1 MTGERVDV
9 LRLGYRL
16 GRDPRITTHL
26 ALVGRALGA
35 DRFLLAGNEDPKMFE
50 NLESVASRFGGGM
63 DCEHIKSPM
72 GWLRRFVDEDAGDQA
87 MQRVAGDC
95 PDDSGDA
102 SREQAGE

>member
-35 DRFLLAGNEDPKMFE
+35 DRFLLAGDEDPKMFE
-50 NLESVASRFGGGM
+50 NLESVADRFGGGM
-63 DCEHIKSPM
+63 ETEHIHSPM
-72 GWLRRFVDEDAGDQA
+72 GWLRRFVEEDAGCLLYTSPSPRD
-87 MQRVAGDC
+87 GLL
-95 PDDSGDA
+95 
-102 SREQAGE
+102 SRMPSSA

>member
-35 DRFLLAGNEDPKMFE
+35 DRFLLAGDEDPKMFE
-50 NLESVASRFGGGM
+50 NLESVADRFGGGM
-63 DCEHIKSPM
+63 ETEHIHSPPSARSTISRNCSKR
-72 GWLRRFVDEDAGDQA
+72 GAASCGPGQA
-87 MQRVAGDC
+87 
-95 PDDSGDA
+95 SG
-102 SREQAGE
+102 